1 MSFNIKKNIK
11 NKRAFT
17 LMEIVVVMFILTVGM
32 VAVLSLVRKSSEFQ
46 SVKKNLVTAAFLSQ
60 EGIDIMRNI
69 RDTNVILGESYDA
82 WDGITGNLV
91 QDNEYYYKVDYL
103 SLLAT
108 STTDIDSS
116 FLRENDGMFSHEASG
131 EESIFKRM
139 ITVVPKSGYSYVE
152 SLVEWT
158 EKGQTYDFK
167 LGTNIYDLSY

>member
-1 MSFNIKKNIK
+1 MKSSIK
-11 NKRAFT
+11 NKKAFT
-17 LMEIVVVMFILTVGM
+17 LMEIVVVMFILTIGM
-32 VAVLSLVRKSSEFQ
+32 VAVLSLVRKSSDFQ

-69 RDTNVILGESYDA
+69 RDTNIMLGESYDT
-82 WDGITGNLV
+82 WDGVTGNLA
-91 QDNEYYYKVDYL
+91 QGSEYYYKVDYL

-116 FLRENDGMFSHEASG
+116 YLQEDDGMFSHAAGG

-139 ITVVPKSGYSYVE
+139 ITVTPQSGYSYVE

-167 LGTNIYDLSY
+167 LETNIYDLSY